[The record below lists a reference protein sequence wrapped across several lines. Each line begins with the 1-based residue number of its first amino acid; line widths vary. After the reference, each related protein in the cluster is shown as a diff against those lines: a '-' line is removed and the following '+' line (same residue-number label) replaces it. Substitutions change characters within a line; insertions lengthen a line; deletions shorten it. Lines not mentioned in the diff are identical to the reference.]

1 MAGAPTLV
9 RGWTCKKCSHLR
21 LLFSMGLVVCS
32 TDIPFPHF
40 TGFLYAFLFYP
51 RLYNHWESL
60 ILEHILGMWVIP
72 YGPSSTLLLISLL
85 FSLLPYFHHE
95 ATATY
100 DKDIETCCIF
110 LPLWAP
116 PFLCGTFPWTINR
129 AISSSWKCLCSLQI
143 SASMHQA
150 LLGSGQN
157 NLYNQVWALLIPE
170 FWWVW
175 VLLDT

>member
-1 MAGAPTLV
+1 M
-9 RGWTCKKCSHLR
+9 RKKCSHLR
-21 LLFSMGLVVCS
+21 LPFSMGLIVCS

-51 RLYNHWESL
+51 SLYNHWKSL
-60 ILEHILGMWVIP
+60 LLEHILGGWVIHH
-72 YGPSSTLLLISLL
+72 GPSSTLLVVSLL
-85 FSLLPYFHHE
+85 FSLLSYFHHE
-95 ATATY
+95 ATVTY
-100 DKDIETCCIF
+100 DKDVETCCMF
-110 LPLWAP
+110 LPPWAP
-116 PFLCGTFPWTINR
+116 QFLCGTFPWTINR
-129 AISSSWKCLCSLQI
+129 VICSSWKCHCSRQI

-150 LLGSGQN
+150 PLGSRQN